1 MKSNLKYAI
10 NYLKNCIQENKN
22 YFDLNVFIKE
32 VSYENTDLFKY
43 FEPLMVSYSVFKNND
58 DIFRVKREIWN
69 QVKTQFKLID
79 CRLDCHF
86 LRKFTISE
94 LKNDATSY
102 NLLSALMELVKEQ
115 VEKIILDIDDDII
128 DFIQNKVREIIDNE

>member
-32 VSYENTDLFKY
+32 VSCENTDLFKY

-58 DIFRVKREIWN
+58 DIYRVKREIWN

-79 CRLDCHF
+79 CRLDCNF

>member
-32 VSYENTDLFKY
+32 VSCENTDLFKY

>member
-32 VSYENTDLFKY
+32 VSCENTDLFKY

-128 DFIQNKVREIIDNE
+128 DFLY